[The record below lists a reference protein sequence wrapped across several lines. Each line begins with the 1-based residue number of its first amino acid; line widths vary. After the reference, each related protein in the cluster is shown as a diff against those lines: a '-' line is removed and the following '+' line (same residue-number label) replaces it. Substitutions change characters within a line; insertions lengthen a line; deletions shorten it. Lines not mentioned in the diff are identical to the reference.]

1 MKNSVY
7 ISTGCFT
14 GRVNGRNPHLL
25 SRFHDKM
32 MCDGFELMIFEDLY
46 ADIENTVKEYRSLGI
61 KIPVLHMNKNT
72 GDFCST
78 PGDENLI
85 AALDIV
91 KRDCEIALAVGATK
105 CVFHPWGI
113 PDSDKYPE
121 MLYERMEILVEEGK
135 KYDLTLLPEN
145 CVCTNSTPLKN
156 LQNALTRYP
165 FSVTADTRASAF
177 HGETNE
183 TLDALL
189 PDSVGHFHIIDYEGA
204 PGDWTARKAIRQPG
218 EGGIDWDAFFAR
230 LKKHSYNGTLTL
242 ESSNILP
249 DTVDFATFNKSVEFI
264 KNGLK

>member
-1 MKNSVY
+1 MKAKAAVFMGAHNDFEVREFEVTKCPSGY
-7 ISTGCFT
+7 
-14 GRVNGRNPHLL
+14 GR
-25 SRFHDKM
+25 M
-32 MCDGFELMIFEDLY
+32 E
-46 ADIENTVKEYRSLGI
+46 
-61 KIPVLHMNKNT
+61 
-72 GDFCST
+72 
-78 PGDENLI
+78 LI
-85 AALDIV
+85 ASGICGTDLHFHNGKLQVGYPSVIGHEFVGKITDLD
-91 KRDCEIALAVGATK
+91 A
-105 CVFHPWGI
+105 
-113 PDSDKYPE
+113 
-121 MLYERMEILVEEGK
+121 EEGK
-135 KYDLTLLPEN
+135 KYGLTLLPEN

-249 DTVDFATFNKSVEFI
+249 DTVDYATFNKSVEFI
-264 KNGLK
+264 RNGLK